1 MSWCLRC
8 SSLPAC
14 PPLPS
19 WSRCLPLP
27 SWARARCVVPAVR
40 APPVLRSIVCPLAC
54 RWAPGSD
61 NALPGTSLFS
71 AELVAASSTD
81 RCWSKCIGR
90 TPSAA
95 LAAACGV
102 VSWPGARSSV
112 PVVCLVVVCLVVIA
126 SISVP
131 IRISSSKL
139 DSMSMVGVGRCP
151 RSSMMIRGSR
161 SRSNSP
167 SSLCPHRSGI
177 TLSRLGLDDLVVP
190 LREVAAAVA
199 GEFSTPSWTLR
210 AGCIII
216 PDGGRVG
223 FGDGGLSCQCA
234 SP

>member
-1 MSWCLRC
+1 
-8 SSLPAC
+8 
-14 PPLPS
+14 
-19 WSRCLPLP
+19 
-27 SWARARCVVPAVR
+27 
-40 APPVLRSIVCPLAC
+40 
-54 RWAPGSD
+54 
-61 NALPGTSLFS
+61 LFS

-90 TPSAA
+90 TLSAA

-139 DSMSMVGVGRCP
+139 DSMSMVGVACCP

-167 SSLCPHRSGI
+167 SSLHPHRSGT

-216 PDGGRVG
+216 PDGGKVG